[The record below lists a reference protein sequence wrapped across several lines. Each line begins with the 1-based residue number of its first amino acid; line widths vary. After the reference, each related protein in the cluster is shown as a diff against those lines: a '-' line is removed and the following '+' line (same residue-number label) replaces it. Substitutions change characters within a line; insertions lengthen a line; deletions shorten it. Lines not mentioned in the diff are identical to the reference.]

1 MNIGDIK
8 KIEFEKTY
16 QEVSGFFNSI
26 QADYPHF
33 GIHKHHIIFFL
44 ALVKFYKIE
53 IIIETGIGSGHST
66 KHIIQFC
73 NQYKINSISIDF
85 NNNNF
90 YYDKRIINFIDTDF
104 SKFVQGDGFIEVI
117 KQIKKNKN
125 KKIALLLDGP
135 KNIEALSL
143 FYSCNLISN
152 NIEFCLLDDVME
164 NSNTHE
170 ILKKNNNYFYLYD
183 LLKKNNIFRNDKKKT
198 LQIFYNEKNLT
209 PNLSKIR
216 YGNIFQKREVI
227 LLKTK
232 RYFDIKFLTINPF
245 IIFLL
250 TQLKLINVIKLF
262 LKIFRKIK

>member
-8 KIEFEKTY
+8 KKEFEKTY
-16 QEVSGFFNSI
+16 LEVSNFCNSI
-26 QADYPHF
+26 QTNYPHF

-44 ALVKFYKIE
+44 ALVKFFKIE
-53 IIIETGIGSGHST
+53 IIIESGIGPGHST
-66 KHIIQFC
+66 KHIIEFC

-85 NNNNF
+85 NKNDF
-90 YYDKRIINFIDTDF
+90 YFDKRIIDFKDTNY
-104 SKFVQGDGFIEVI
+104 SKFVEGDGFIEVI

-125 KKIALLLDGP
+125 KKIAFLLDGP

-216 YGNIFQKREVI
+216 YGNLFQKREVI

>member
-1 MNIGDIK
+1 MNIDNIRKNG
-8 KIEFEKTY
+8 FEKTY
-16 QEVSGFFNSI
+16 LEVSNFCNSI
-26 QADYPHF
+26 QTNYPHF

-44 ALVKFYKIE
+44 ALVKFFKIE
-53 IIIETGIGSGHST
+53 IIIESGIGPGHST

-73 NQYKINSISIDF
+73 NQYKINSISIDWS
-85 NNNNF
+85 NNF
-90 YYDKRIINFIDTDF
+90 YDDKKTIDFIDRDF
-104 SKFVQGDGFIEVI
+104 SKFVKGDGFIEVI
-117 KQIKKNKN
+117 KQIEKNKN

-152 NIEFCLLDDVME
+152 NIEFCLLDDVIE

-198 LQIFYNEKNLT
+198 LQIFYNEKNLY

-216 YGNIFQKREVI
+216 YGNIFQKKEVI
-227 LLKTK
+227 LLKK
-232 RYFDIKFLTINPF
+232 KKYFNIKFLTINPF
-245 IIFLL
+245 NIFLL
-250 TQLKLINVIKLF
+250 TQLKLIYVIKFF